1 MYIYNIMN
9 ISKRE
14 VLDKTFCYNY
24 FYCSLINISIGIL
37 SMFKFKF
44 LIFLFITY
52 KLYKYYTTK
61 DEIQKKNYFIDI
73 IEFSIGLILG
83 YGIPISFT
91 NFKTQFT

>member
-1 MYIYNIMN
+1 MN
-9 ISKRE
+9 ISKRD

-37 SMFKFKF
+37 SILKFKF

-52 KLYKYYTTK
+52 KLFKYYTAK
-61 DEIQKKNYFIDI
+61 DKIQKKNYFIDI

-83 YGIPISFT
+83 YGIPLLFN
-91 NFKTQFT
+91 NFKTRFS